1 MNHLY
6 WLSQIQHSEQPLV
19 GEQLFILSQLLQ
31 QGYPILP
38 GFVLGNSLL
47 LDFLASLDDSKSLIG
62 NLPDSSLHLDVDN
75 YRVLQSVAQ
84 RSRQTINETVFPQ
97 EWQERIFKAAQ
108 LLNSPTLILHPF
120 LAIPN
125 QRHQGNRSIWRSQTC
140 FLTPEALTS
149 AVKRVWGELFTAR
162 SLLYWQKSGLDLEK
176 VGLAVSIQP
185 LKTAVAS
192 GIIEVGLD
200 TVRIQAIWGLEQS
213 LFQGDVQ
220 PDTYYLDR
228 HTGDI
233 LGQQLGHKSCAYK
246 SKDFDSTSLEDCL
259 EIYIPSETESETYVL
274 NHSAIATLI
283 QSTQAILAKQPRVRY
298 LVWTLPQIDNQVSAA
313 PQFYFT
319 NSSYHL
325 SSSLDFATIISQQ
338 SLSSSIPP
346 LLVGL
351 AASPGNVLA
360 TVVVI
365 DNLDNLDNLDRE
377 ARTLPDGC
385 ILVTKSIAPNQISLL
400 KHIGGIV
407 TEEGGITSHGA
418 IMARELRIPA
428 IVNAAHAT
436 KTLQNSMVV
445 LLKGDQGKVYPEA
458 ASRELSLSLPSHNHG
473 VLTPNYPIATK
484 LMVNLSQS
492 EAIAHSL
499 KLPIDG
505 VGLLRS
511 ELMLADLLASRSLA
525 RSQIPKESA
534 LRSFPLGFREQFIAT
549 LTNSLRQFM
558 SAFAPRPVFYRS
570 IDWYAEDTEDPKINS
585 LVGNRGTYNYLS
597 NPDLFYLELEALAT
611 IATEGYS
618 NLNLILPFVRSV
630 EEFKFCRRRIENIG
644 LTTRN
649 SFQLWIMA
657 EVPSVIFLLPEYIRA
672 GVQGIAIGTNDLT
685 QLLLGVDREQAHFS
699 NRGLDAN
706 HPAMHSAISSLIQTA
721 KANGLPCSVCGQAPV
736 EHPSLIEKLV
746 EWGVTSISVEPDAVE
761 KTYQAIARAEKR
773 LLLNS
778 IIQDDS

>member
-1 MNHLY
+1 VNHLY

-19 GEQLFILSQLLQ
+19 GEQLFILSQLVQ

-47 LDFLASLDDSKSLIG
+47 LDFLASLDHSKSLIG
-62 NLPDSSLHLDVDN
+62 NLPDSSWHLDVDN
-75 YRVLQSVAQ
+75 YRVLQSIAQ
-84 RSRQTINETVFPQ
+84 RSRQTINETVFAQ

-108 LLNSPTLILHPF
+108 LLNSSTLILHPF

-125 QRHQGNRSIWRSQTC
+125 QQHLGSRGLWRSQTC
-140 FLTPEALTS
+140 FSTPEALTS
-149 AVKRVWGELFTAR
+149 AVKRVWGELFTAS
-162 SLLYWQKSGLDLEK
+162 SLLYWQKLGLNIEK
-176 VGLAVSIQP
+176 VGIAVSIRP

-192 GIIEVGLD
+192 GIIEVGSD
-200 TVRIQAIWGLEQS
+200 TVRIQAIWGLGQS
-213 LFQGDVQ
+213 LWQGDVQ
-220 PDTYYLDR
+220 PDVYYLDR
-228 HTGDI
+228 YTGDI
-233 LGQQLGHKSCAYK
+233 LGQQLGHKNYAYK
-246 SKDFDSTSLEDCL
+246 SKDFDPTSLEDCL

-274 NHSAIATLI
+274 NHSEIAILI

-298 LVWTLPQIDNQVSAA
+298 LVWTLPQVGNQVSTT

-319 NSSYHL
+319 HLSYHL
-325 SSSLDFATIISQQ
+325 SSSVDFAATISQL

-365 DNLDNLDNLDRE
+365 DNLDRE
-377 ARTLPDGC
+377 GCTLPDGC
-385 ILVTKSIAPNQISLL
+385 ILVTKSIAPHQISLL

-418 IMARELRIPA
+418 MMARELRIPA

-436 KTLQNSMVV
+436 KTLQNGMVV

-458 ASRELSLSLPSHNHG
+458 ASRKLSLSLSSHNHG

-484 LMVNLSQS
+484 LMVNLSQP
-492 EAIAHSL
+492 EAIAHSV
-499 KLPIDG
+499 KLPVDG

-511 ELMLADLLASRSLA
+511 ELMLADLLASQPLA
-525 RSQIPKESA
+525 TWKLPEGYAWRSQ
-534 LRSFPLGFREQFIAT
+534 FVDT
-549 LTNSLRQFM
+549 LTNSLCQFI

-570 IDWYAEDTEDPKINS
+570 IDWYAQNTEVNS
-585 LVGNRGTYNYLS
+585 LVDNRGTYNYLS
-597 NPDLFYLELEALAT
+597 NPDLFDLELEALAT
-611 IATEGYS
+611 IAAEGYS

-644 LTTRN
+644 LTTRS

-699 NRGLDAN
+699 DRGLDAN
-706 HPAMHSAISSLIQTA
+706 HPAMHSAIASLIQTA
-721 KANGLPCSVCGQAPV
+721 KANGIPCSVCGQAPV
-736 EHPSLIEKLV
+736 QHPSLIEKLV

-761 KTYQAIARAEKR
+761 KTYQAISRAEKR

-778 IIQDDS
+778 IIQ